1 MRRSS
6 DEGGAPA
13 GVLYIDSHQIAAVKG
28 IVKSVSFYVDR
39 TCALANIEFAAF
51 DLIDRNTAINHA
63 QLRLSHR
70 SGPIKLGPASDL
82 KPYMALITIDLCDP
96 DQTITSAETTCEG
109 TKFAVE
115 PHQYI
120 GIRSDKCRLGFTPT
134 PNNPVIA
141 TTWVSEEIFV
151 INDQMVICNDFMFRN
166 LKMQHPIHWLNP
178 IKQSIIYQVT
188 IQFFTQSTS
197 NHRKHQQ
204 SNKTNYLRHH
214 QQTHHVFSSLD
225 HFHLVNVVL
234 PSSWKISPTAILA
247 LTMWLLLMKKEQI

>member
-120 GIRSDKCRLGFTPT
+120 GVRSDKCRLGFAPT

-141 TTWVSEEIFV
+141 TTWVSEHIRSSYHDALSSHLV
-151 INDQMVICNDFMFRN
+151 SSRN
-166 LKMQHPIHWLNP
+166 LRTHHLTRLRSRIR
-178 IKQSIIYQVT
+178 QSTMCQVT
-188 IQFFTQSTS
+188 TQFFIRSTS
-197 NHRKHQQ
+197 NQLQHKH
-204 SNKTNYLRHH
+204 SHKINHLLHH